1 MTDITKYRN
10 VSLTHDTYKVL
21 IALSKVLLPDAKLS
35 ISKTIESLANEKAK
49 KLNGKFK
56 KYRVHK
62 AICDVCNGN
71 GFVKITDR
79 EDPSEV
85 NVHQCW
91 ECDSEGEFYVYE
103 SKVAQHDDVD
113 NNDRNTDKLLH

>member
-1 MTDITKYRN
+1 M
-10 VSLTHDTYKVL
+10 V
-21 IALSKVLLPDAKLS
+21 KL
-35 ISKTIESLANEKAK
+35 
-49 KLNGKFK
+49 K

-71 GFVKITDR
+71 GFVKITDK
-79 EDPSEV
+79 EAPKEV

-103 SKVAQHDDVD
+103 SKMASDDVFD
-113 NNDRNTDKLLH
+113 NDDRNTDKFLH